1 MMPTFCQELDREGTG
16 NDRLRELTEKR
27 AALTCFSA
35 LSALL
40 TFILRQESSFTRCGV
55 KFPQDMILGIHFTK
69 V

>member
-27 AALTCFSA
+27 AAFSA

-55 KFPQDMILGIHFTK
+55 KFPQGMILGIHFTK